1 MAINFSL
8 KTKTETLVDN
18 STNVDWSAD
27 YLIKELNE
35 LMSWFN
41 WYDMQV
47 NQYNRCVRLNIV
59 FDKDMKELDA
69 QAVQNQSRI
78 SEIRNLLKGDAIN
91 GN

>member
-78 SEIRNLLKGDAIN
+78 SEIRNLLKGDEIN
-91 GN
+91 GK